1 MKKEKK
7 SKSPRLKE
15 KESKSPQPDMV
26 VKEPNVFKAAFDA
39 IVKGDWAV
47 KSSAIIMGM
56 GYFARKQF
64 IKGILVTLY
73 QIAMLAFIFV
83 VGMPNLSKFNTL
95 GTVQFEAVIDYNT
108 MQTIHNDYDNSFT
121 ILLFSVVTL
130 CVIAVLI
137 GSWLLNLRA
146 VHKLQKLKEEG
157 KHINNFKEDVKS
169 YINEKFHITLL
180 TLPVLGVVI
189 FTVVPLIILIAVAFT
204 NYDID
209 HLAPSNLFSWV
220 GFSNFKKLFGTGMT
234 ATFGYSFRKV
244 LIWTLIWAFFATF
257 SNYFLGI
264 MLAKF
269 LLNKKTKLPKFWR
282 TIFVITIAVPQFVT
296 LLIVRYFFLDAG
308 IANTILADW
317 GVTDFLKDIGL
328 VSSHLDYI
336 PFLSNPVWAKVMIII
351 INIWVGVPYQMLI
364 ATGVL
369 LNIPTDMTESAKIDG
384 ANSWQ
389 SFWKITMPYMLAVT
403 APTLVTD
410 FVRNINN
417 FNVVYL
423 LTQDVYVTT
432 DMKLAAS
439 QAREIDLLV
448 TWLFRLTQENSNYK
462 MASVIGI
469 IVFVICAVFTLVAF
483 RFLLRG
489 DKEKEFQ

>member
-1 MKKEKK
+1 MVK
-7 SKSPRLKE
+7 LKE
-15 KESKSPQPDMV
+15 LITPRRKPK
-26 VKEPNVFKAAFDA
+26 VKEPNIFVAAFTA
-39 IVKGDWAV
+39 LIKGDWAV
-47 KSSAIIMGM
+47 KCSALVMGM

-64 IKGILVTLY
+64 IKGFLVILY
-73 QIAMLAFIFV
+73 QVAMLAFIFSMGSEYLV
-83 VGMPNLSKFNTL
+83 DFGTL
-95 GTVQFEAVIDYNT
+95 GTVQFESKIDFTT
-108 MQTIHNDYDNSFT
+108 MKTITNDYDNSFT

-130 CVIAVLI
+130 CAIVVFV

-146 VHKLQKLKEEG
+146 VYDLQKRKMAG
-157 KHINNFKEDVKS
+157 KHINSFVDDVRS
-169 YINEKFHITLL
+169 YVNEKFHITLL

-189 FTVVPLIILIAVAFT
+189 FTIVPLLILIAVAFT
-204 NYDID
+204 NYDIN
-209 HLAPSNLFSWV
+209 HLTPANLFDWV
-220 GFSNFKKLFGTGMT
+220 GFANFKTLFGGGMT

-269 LLNKKTKLPKFWR
+269 LLNKKTMFPKFWR
-282 TIFVITIAVPQFVT
+282 TIFVVTIAIPQFVT
-296 LLIVRYFFLDAG
+296 LLIVRYFFLDSG
-308 IANTILADW
+308 IANTILANW
-317 GVTDFLKDIGL
+317 GVTDFLKELGL
-328 VSSHLDYI
+328 VAGHLDYI
-336 PFLSNPVWAKVMIII
+336 PFLSDPTWAKVMIIL

-369 LNIPTDMTESAKIDG
+369 LNIPQDMVESAKIDG

-389 SFWKITMPYMLAVT
+389 SFWRITMPYMFAVT
-403 APTLVTD
+403 GPTLVTD

-469 IVFVICAVFTLVAF
+469 VVFIICAIFTLVSF
-483 RFLLRG
+483 RFLTNENR
-489 DKEKEFQ
+489 EKEFQ